1 MSSPSSG
8 SVRHSLQGTLWVTI
22 VEGLTLCLG
31 FFVFIFLGRKLGPGG
46 YGLYS
51 LVAVLVLWIEWSIT
65 SIFDK
70 AAIKLISEAE
80 DWNPIATAVIRLQLY
95 LSIAVAFAV
104 FLLAGPI
111 AGLFQEPA
119 LAGYIRL
126 FSLEI
131 PIYCLAQAHK
141 NILDGIAW
149 FRKRAFTTL
158 GRWLAKLAL
167 IFLLVQLGFSIN
179 GAIVANIGASVI
191 ELIMSRFWIRPVFLK
206 SSGYP
211 VRELLVTYGMPL
223 FIQSLSLRL
232 FGRIDL
238 FALKALGGTAEQA
251 GIYSAA
257 QNLSIPVS
265 LVGISLPVILLS
277 TLSRTLGSGDLVLAR
292 KLMVNAMRI
301 VFWVLPVVSLLP
313 WFASDIVR
321 LVLGEKYIHAAPLFS
336 LLCFAA
342 LSSIMLSI
350 NLTILVASGKAY
362 ISSILTIPMVLLAF
376 AGHLVLI
383 PRLGPVGASYVT
395 TAVSTAGALCSTA
408 LVCRLWNILPPL
420 KTILRSVCIVLLGCL
435 AVVWWPS
442 ATALVAVKIISITA
456 AELGL
461 FIALGEFSASD
472 LLLFRS
478 MMSMRKRP
486 VTD

>member
-1 MSSPSSG
+1 MI
-8 SVRHSLQGTLWVTI
+8 T
-22 VEGLTLCLG
+22 EGLTVFLG
-31 FFVFIFLGRKLGPGG
+31 FFIFIFLGRKLGPGG

-51 LVAVLVLWIEWSIT
+51 LVAVLILWIEWSIT

-70 AAIKLISEAE
+70 AAIKLISETE
-80 DWNPIATAVIRLQLY
+80 DWNPIATAVVRLQLFV
-95 LSIAVAFAV
+95 SIGAVFLV

-111 AGLFQEPA
+111 AALFQEPA

-126 FSLEI
+126 FSLDI
-131 PIYCLAQAHK
+131 PIYCLSQSHK

-158 GRWLAKLAL
+158 VRWLAKLVL
-167 IFLLVQLGFSIN
+167 IFLLVQLGLSIK
-179 GAIVANIGASVI
+179 GAIIANIGASLF
-191 ELIMSRFWIRPVFLK
+191 ELALSRFWIRPVFLK

-211 VRELLVTYGMPL
+211 VRELLVSYGMPL
-223 FIQSLSLRL
+223 FLQSLSLRL

-277 TLSRTLGSGDLVLAR
+277 TLSRTLVRGDLVLAK

-301 VFWVLPVVSLLP
+301 VFWVLPVVSLIP
-313 WFASDIVR
+313 WFASDLVR
-321 LVLGEKYIHAAPLFS
+321 LVLGEKYILAAPLVS
-336 LLCFAA
+336 LLCFAS

-350 NLTILVASGKAY
+350 NLTILIASGKSYTTA
-362 ISSILTIPMVLLAF
+362 IMTIPMVVFAV
-376 AGHLVLI
+376 AGHLLLI
-383 PRLGPVGASYVT
+383 PRLGPIGASYVT
-395 TAVSTAGALCSTA
+395 ASVSTAGALCATVF
-408 LVCRLWNILPPL
+408 VCRLWRILPPL
-420 KTILRSVCIVLLGCL
+420 KTILRSVCIAAIGSL
-435 AVVWWPS
+435 AVAWWP
-442 ATALVAVKIISITA
+442 AANTLVGLKFLAITA
-456 AELGL
+456 GCLGL
-461 FIALGEFSASD
+461 FLVSGEFSAND

-478 MMSMRKRP
+478 MLSMRKRP
-486 VTD
+486 ETG

>member
-1 MSSPSSG
+1 MSSSSS
-8 SVRHSLQGTLWVTI
+8 SVRHSLHGTLWVMI
-22 VEGLTLCLG
+22 VEGLTLLLG
-31 FFVFIFLGRKLGPGG
+31 FFIFIFLGRKLGPGG

-51 LVAVLVLWIEWSIT
+51 LVAVLMLWIEWSIT

-80 DWNPIATAVIRLQLY
+80 DWGPIATAVVRLQLFV
-95 LSIAVAFAV
+95 SIIVTFIV
-104 FLLAGPI
+104 ILLAGPL
-111 AGLFQEPA
+111 AALFQEPA

-126 FSLEI
+126 FSLDI
-131 PIYCLAQAHK
+131 PIYCLAQSHK

-149 FRKRAFTTL
+149 FRRRAFTTL
-158 GRWLAKLAL
+158 VRWVAKLAL
-167 IFLLVQLGFSIN
+167 IFLLIQLGLSIK
-179 GAIVANIGASVI
+179 GAIIANIGASVF
-191 ELIMSRFWIRPVFLK
+191 ELALSRFWIRPVFLK

-211 VRELLVTYGMPL
+211 VRELLVSYGMPL
-223 FIQSLSLRL
+223 LLQSLSLRL

-265 LVGISLPVILLS
+265 LVGLSLPVILLS
-277 TLSRTLGSGDLVLAR
+277 TLSRTLGRGELVLAK

-313 WFASDIVR
+313 WFASDLVR
-321 LVLGEKYIHAAPLFS
+321 LVLGDKYIHAAPLLS
-336 LLCFAA
+336 LLCFAS

-350 NLTILVASGKAY
+350 NLTILIASGRAY
-362 ISSILTIPMVLLAF
+362 TTSILTIPMVVCAV
-376 AGHLVLI
+376 AGHLILI

-395 TAVSTAGALCSTA
+395 AAVSTAGALCSTA
-408 LVCRLWNILPPL
+408 FVCRLWKILPPL
-420 KTILRSVCIVLLGCL
+420 KTVLRSVCVALLGCL
-435 AVVWWPS
+435 TVAWWP
-442 ATALVAVKIISITA
+442 AANTLVAVKFLAIVA
-456 AELGL
+456 GCLGL
-461 FIALGEFSASD
+461 FIASGEFSASD

-478 MMSMRKRP
+478 MLSMRKRP
-486 VTD
+486 ETD